1 VPAGLAERLAVQ
13 IDALPEGFSLLS
25 RSGST
30 REMARRL
37 FQILRGSLTT
47 LDGHVF
53 LRPTGGAWEHLHGGT
68 PAPESLLPEAPPLT
82 GCAVEDPDHPP
93 YRLRG
98 IQLLPDGALAVVI
111 LGRKLSPRSP
121 YTDPDR
127 LTFRIYLQLFASAYQ
142 AFLGRR
148 KEKDLG
154 FHLQHRLLQLTSLID
169 TGMDLARPQP
179 EEELYTR
186 ALERATALTN
196 AARGSIRTGSGSVL
210 RRFLSFPPGTTLRR
224 GLPESHRISA
234 SFTFGGRRA
243 VFELQ
248 EKESRAGTVPFEET
262 DRVLLDALAR
272 QVHAA
277 LEVRHLH
284 AQEVEKQR
292 IERDMTVAGAI
303 QKRILPETLPAIPG
317 YDLAGVNIP
326 TKLVG
331 GDYYDC
337 IPVSGGR
344 FALVMADV
352 AGKGIPAALLVSSFH
367 AYLAAYLERDV
378 PLDELATLLNGAI
391 YRASTEERY
400 ITAII
405 ALLTPGT
412 GVLECINAGHTA
424 LTLVRTDGSVVEH
437 EAGGLALGLFEEA
450 FPLERVTVELRPGDR
465 LFVYT
470 DGVSEA
476 MNPGRQLYDTDG
488 RLRAFAAA
496 TRPAGAREFI
506 DALQADITSFVA
518 GAPQADDITALYL
531 IRNP

>member
-1 VPAGLAERLAVQ
+1 
-13 IDALPEGFSLLS
+13 
-25 RSGST
+25 
-30 REMARRL
+30 
-37 FQILRGSLTT
+37 
-47 LDGHVF
+47 
-53 LRPTGGAWEHLHGGT
+53 
-68 PAPESLLPEAPPLT
+68 
-82 GCAVEDPDHPP
+82 
-93 YRLRG
+93 
-98 IQLLPDGALAVVI
+98 
-111 LGRKLSPRSP
+111 
-121 YTDPDR
+121 
-127 LTFRIYLQLFASAYQ
+127 
-142 AFLGRR
+142 
-148 KEKDLG
+148 
-154 FHLQHRLLQLTSLID
+154 
-169 TGMDLARPQP
+169 
-179 EEELYTR
+179 
-186 ALERATALTN
+186 
-196 AARGSIRTGSGSVL
+196 
-210 RRFLSFPPGTTLRR
+210 
-224 GLPESHRISA
+224 
-234 SFTFGGRRA
+234 